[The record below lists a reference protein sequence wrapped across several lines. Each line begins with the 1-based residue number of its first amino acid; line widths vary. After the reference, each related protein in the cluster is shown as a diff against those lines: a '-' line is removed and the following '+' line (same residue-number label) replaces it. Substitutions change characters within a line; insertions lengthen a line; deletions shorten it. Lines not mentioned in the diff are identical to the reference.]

1 MNNKRYTTLL
11 MTAFLMAVLFGVTAC
26 SSEENIPGEN
36 LSQISFNVDSW
47 TGTELTRAA
56 SGTTSAITTNGFG
69 VSAAVYPTASSYTTV
84 GCGSYFYNI
93 HAYPNENIDY
103 FWPTDNKKMAFYAY
117 YPYSNSNP
125 TVTSSE
131 TLGHPIY
138 TYTVPQSVASQMDF
152 MTSKV
157 TDRMTSNTS
166 SVSLSFKHRCSDI
179 RFIVINNKAE
189 DVTLNSISLYGVK
202 YSGTYNGT
210 SWSLN
215 NTTNSKSQ
223 YTFTLAANS
232 TATHGESTD
241 ITGTTN
247 HFIILPQTIS
257 SGTEILNFVIDSE
270 EHPFSPE
277 SNITFEEGK
286 SYTFNVT
293 IEDDEEIKISLTA
306 TIRDWVVETET
317 DIIPGVNPADNH
329 TIIGNWVFTPS
340 DEDDSPTPQYPTDT
354 NTIIGNWVFTPS
366 DEDDS
371 STSQYPTTPNTGVN
385 DWESEE

>member
-1 MNNKRYTTLL
+1 MKNKRNTPL
-11 MTAFLMAVLFGVTAC
+11 MTAAFIMAALFGVSSC
-26 SSEENIPGEN
+26 SSEEKDSGEN

-47 TGTELTRAA
+47 SGVDYTSPELTRAA
-56 SGTTSAITTNGFG
+56 TATSSAIITEGFG
-69 VSAAVYPTASSYTTV
+69 VSAAIYPTASSNTAV
-84 GCGSYFYNI
+84 ACGSYFYNV
-93 HAYPNENIDY
+93 HAYPNENIGY
-103 FWPTDNKKMAFYAY
+103 FWPSDSKKMAFYAY

-125 TVTSSE
+125 TVTSSA

-138 TYTVPQSVASQMDF
+138 TYTVPQSVASQVDF
-152 MTSKV
+152 MTAEI
-157 TDRMTSNTS
+157 TDRLTSNTA
-166 SVSLSFKHRCSDI
+166 SVSLSFEHRCSDI
-179 RFIVINNKAE
+179 RFVVINNKAE
-189 DVTLNSISLYGVK
+189 DVTVNSISLYGVK

-257 SGTEILNFVIDSE
+257 SGTEIFNFVIDSE
-270 EHPFSPE
+270 EHPFSPD

-293 IEDDEEIKISLTA
+293 IEDDEEIEISLTA

-317 DIIPGVNPADNH
+317 DIIPAVNPTDTQ
-329 TIIGNWVFTPS
+329 TIIANWVFTPS
-340 DEDDSPTPQYPTDT
+340 DEDESPTP
-354 NTIIGNWVFTPS
+354 
-366 DEDDS
+366 
-371 STSQYPTTPNTGVN
+371 QYPTTPNTGVN